1 MGERLQ
7 RKLQRVASRRT
18 AQWRDLLQPRRGQ
31 GADRSLAAALQHDPP
46 PQQSWL
52 PTASAGNGFS
62 AIAAFRFRFAPPPGG
77 DGKGRSEEHTSELQ
91 SLIRNSYAVFCLK
104 KKKTQSLKRPTAN
117 IASPKA
123 RHTITRVRD
132 HTM

>member
-18 AQWRDLLQPRRGQ
+18 AQWRDLLQRRRGQ

-77 DGKGRSEEHTSELQ
+77 DGKGGGNALTINADHSVRSEEHTSELQ
-91 SLIRNSYAVFCLK
+91 SLMRISYAVFC
-104 KKKTQSLKRPTAN
+104 
-117 IASPKA
+117 
-123 RHTITRVRD
+123 
-132 HTM
+132 

>member
-1 MGERLQ
+1 MYRDGSPEGAGAGRREDALHHPGVAMGERLQ

-62 AIAAFRFRFAPPPGG
+62 AIEI
-77 DGKGRSEEHTSELQ
+77 GRAHVELQ
-91 SLIRNSYAVFCLK
+91 SLMRTSYAVFC
-104 KKKTQSLKRPTAN
+104 
-117 IASPKA
+117 
-123 RHTITRVRD
+123 
-132 HTM
+132 